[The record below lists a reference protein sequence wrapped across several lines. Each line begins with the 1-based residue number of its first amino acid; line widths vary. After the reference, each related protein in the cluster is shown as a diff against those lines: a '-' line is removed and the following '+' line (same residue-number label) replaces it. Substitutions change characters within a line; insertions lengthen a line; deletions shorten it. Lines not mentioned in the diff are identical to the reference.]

1 MRALEFLREYSR
13 DITAKN
19 LGPKLVQAAM
29 ADRNLQNG
37 RQPTRWNEGD
47 IPMILQFIENKDP
60 TTNKQYTQWLS
71 RVYCKGGVRL
81 EDLNRH
87 NLLGV
92 FDLGKRRRM
101 IPQALADI
109 NRYPTYKAFED
120 MMDEIDVKAIETP
133 DEGELQKGT
142 AETLLNTP
150 ECRVVYPKDQEAA
163 IYYGQGTKWCTA
175 ATKSHN
181 YFDQYNRQGPMYILL
196 PKNPEYEGEKYQ
208 LHFPSQQF
216 MDKNDDQFP
225 LDQLLKSRFPSV
237 AEFFLK
243 QYPEIY
249 NYIAFASD
257 EVLLPLLERIK
268 ELAEEHIWDEL
279 SDWQVND
286 DYYHTW
292 QAEQAKERG
301 YVDADGEVDWDRA
314 YEDDDL
320 NDYTQYSDE
329 ARRAIKDAQ
338 DAINISPDDIRSYE
352 NTEDGDVQTISNL
365 DYIVGDLVEESLGR
379 PGRQRDGDWGLGR
392 WIKDEIVI
400 QSSVTNDG
408 TKYSV
413 TLRKRDKHTGR
424 R

>member
-19 LGPKLVQAAM
+19 LGPKLLQAAM

-92 FDLGKRRRM
+92 FDLGKLRRM
-101 IPQALADI
+101 IPQPIRDI

-120 MMDEIDVKAIETP
+120 MMDEIDVKAIEAP
-133 DEGELQKGT
+133 DEGALQKGV

-150 ECRVVYPKDQEAA
+150 EVRVVYPKDQAA
-163 IYYGQGTKWCTA
+163 ACYYGQGTKWCTA
-175 ATKSHN
+175 ATKGDN
-181 YFDQYNRQGPMYILL
+181 YFSQYNRQGPLYILL
-196 PKNPEYEGEKYQ
+196 PKNPEYDGEKYQ

-216 MDKNDDQFP
+216 MDMNDDPFP
-225 LDQLLKSRFPSV
+225 LDLLLKNKFPSA

-249 NYIAFASD
+249 DYIAFASD
-257 EVLLPLLERIK
+257 EVLVPLLDRFK
-268 ELAEEHIWDEL
+268 EICEEHLWDEL
-279 SDWQVND
+279 ANWEAQD
-286 DYYHTW
+286 DYFHTW
-292 QAEQAKERG
+292 QAQEAQNRG
-301 YVDADGEVDWDRA
+301 YVDADGEVDWDRV
-314 YEDDDL
+314 YDDDKIC
-320 NDYTQYSDE
+320 DYTDYNDE
-329 ARRAIKDAQ
+329 ARRALKDAQ
-338 DAINISPDDIRSYE
+338 DAISLTPADIRDIE
-352 NTEDGDVQTISNL
+352 TTEDGDVQTIANL
-365 DYIVGDLVEESLGR
+365 DYIIGDLVEQSLGESHMNR
-379 PGRQRDGDWGLGR
+379 NNSGWGLGR
-392 WIKDEIVI
+392 WIKDEIIV
-400 QSSVTNDG
+400 QKQQTENGLQWTVF
-408 TKYSV
+408 K
-413 TLRKRDKHTGR
+413 RKKR
-424 R
+424 

>member
-19 LGPKLVQAAM
+19 LGPKLLQAAM

-101 IPQALADI
+101 IPQPLTDI

-120 MMDEIDVKAIETP
+120 MMDEIDVKAIEAP
-133 DEGELQKGT
+133 DEGALQKGV

-150 ECRVVYPKDQEAA
+150 EVRVVYPKDQAA
-163 IYYGQGTKWCTA
+163 ACYYGQGTKWCTA
-175 ATKSHN
+175 ATKGDN
-181 YFDQYNRQGPMYILL
+181 YFSQYNRQGPLYILL
-196 PKNPEYEGEKYQ
+196 PKNPEYDGEKYQ

-216 MDKNDDQFP
+216 MDMNDDPFP
-225 LDQLLKSRFPSV
+225 LDLLLKNKFPSA

-249 NYIAFASD
+249 DYTAFASD
-257 EVLLPLLERIK
+257 EVLVPLLDRFK
-268 ELAEEHIWDEL
+268 EICEEHLWDEL
-279 SDWQVND
+279 ANWETQD
-286 DYYHTW
+286 DSFHTW
-292 QAEQAKERG
+292 QAQEAQNRG
-301 YVDADGEVDWDRA
+301 YVDADGEVDWDRV
-314 YEDDDL
+314 YDDDKIC
-320 NDYTQYSDE
+320 DYTDYNDE
-329 ARRAIKDAQ
+329 ARRALKDAQ
-338 DAINISPDDIRSYE
+338 DAISLTPADIRDIE
-352 NTEDGDVQTISNL
+352 TTEDGDVQTIANL
-365 DYIVGDLVEESLGR
+365 DYIIGDLVEQSLGESHMNR
-379 PGRQRDGDWGLGR
+379 NNSGWGLGR
-392 WIKDEIVI
+392 WIKDEIIV
-400 QSSVTNDG
+400 QKQQTENGLQWTVF
-408 TKYSV
+408 K
-413 TLRKRDKHTGR
+413 RKKR
-424 R
+424 